1 MKLTM
6 RGKLVLG
13 IIGVVLLGII
23 IGFSVITGSAEK
35 KDSEL
40 NYFFYTVE
48 SDDTI
53 WSIACEH
60 TPENKDVRKTV
71 YEILNLNNITTDE
84 LRAGM
89 RLAIF
94 KDW

>member
-1 MKLTM
+1 MKLTV
-6 RGKLVLG
+6 RGKMVLG
-13 IIGVVLLGII
+13 IITLVILMGVVS
-23 IGFSVITGSAEK
+23 FSVITGAAEK
-35 KDSEL
+35 KDADM

-71 YEILNLNNITTDE
+71 YEILNLNNIETNE
-84 LRAGM
+84 LKAGM

-94 KDW
+94 KD

>member
-1 MKLTM
+1 MILTFI
-6 RGKLVLG
+6 L
-13 IIGVVLLGII
+13 
-23 IGFSVITGSAEK
+23 GFSVLTGTAEK
-35 KDSEL
+35 KDVEL

-48 SDDTI
+48 YDDTI

-71 YEILNLNNITTDE
+71 YEILKLNNIETDE
-84 LRAGM
+84 LREGM

-94 KDW
+94 KD

>member
-1 MKLTM
+1 MKLTV
-6 RGKLVLG
+6 RGKMVLG
-13 IIGVVLLGII
+13 IITLFILMGVVS
-23 IGFSVITGSAEK
+23 FSVITGAAEK
-35 KDSEL
+35 KDADM

-71 YEILNLNNITTDE
+71 YEILNLNNIETNE
-84 LRAGM
+84 LKAGM

-94 KDW
+94 KD

>member
-1 MKLTM
+1 MKLTK
-6 RGKLVLG
+6 RGKSVL
-13 IIGVVLLGII
+13 ITITIMILTFIL
-23 IGFSVITGSAEK
+23 GFSVLTGTAEK
-35 KDSEL
+35 KDVEL

-48 SDDTI
+48 YDDTI

-71 YEILNLNNITTDE
+71 YEILKLNNIETDE
-84 LRAGM
+84 LREGM

-94 KDW
+94 KD

>member
-1 MKLTM
+1 MKLTK
-6 RGKLVLG
+6 RGKSVL
-13 IIGVVLLGII
+13 ITITIMILTFIL
-23 IGFSVITGSAEK
+23 GFSVLTGAAEK
-35 KDSEL
+35 KDVEL

-48 SDDTI
+48 YDDTI

-71 YEILNLNNITTDE
+71 YEILKLNNIETDE
-84 LRAGM
+84 LREGM

-94 KDW
+94 KD